1 MLPTRGLH
9 QEENQG
15 SLAARKRSFIIFIMK
30 IPSLSVPLCIALA
43 FTALCVGVAF
53 SDDAPVK
60 PVSPMDTLVDTLA
73 RPLQNHVAA
82 ALNAGEMSQLPPAS
96 DPAVKKAL
104 DEHLR
109 KIVLKKGDS
118 HFTQEATGGRRP
130 IEIKG
135 FELKGPTAGLVSEAD
150 RLNGIEQ
157 SVFFSANGT
166 AFREY
171 DARSGW
177 EKWKPGKPGL
187 FVGFKLQLENG
198 AWQVTSSPLTY
209 FRIDHKNTATR

>member
-1 MLPTRGLH
+1 MP
-9 QEENQG
+9 
-15 SLAARKRSFIIFIMK
+15 F
-30 IPSLSVPLCIALA
+30 CIAQV
-43 FTALCVGVAF
+43 FTALCIGVAH
-53 SDDAPVK
+53 SDDTPVK
-60 PVSPMDTLVDTLA
+60 PVSPINKLVDVLA
-73 RPLQNHVAA
+73 RPLQNRVGA

-96 DPAVKKAL
+96 DPGVKKAL
-104 DEHLR
+104 NEHLR
-109 KIVLKKGDS
+109 KLLLEKGDS

-135 FELKGPTAGLVSEAD
+135 FALKGPTAGLVSEAD

-171 DARSGW
+171 DATSGW
-177 EKWKPGKPGL
+177 GKWKPGKPGL
-187 FVGFKLQLENG
+187 FVGFKLQLVNG

-209 FRIDHKNTATR
+209 FRIDQKNSATR